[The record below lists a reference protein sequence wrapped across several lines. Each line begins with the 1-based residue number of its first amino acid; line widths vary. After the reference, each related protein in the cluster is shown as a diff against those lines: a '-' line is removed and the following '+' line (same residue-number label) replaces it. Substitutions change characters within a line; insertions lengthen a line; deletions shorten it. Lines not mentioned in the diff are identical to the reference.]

1 MMCRLLD
8 RFLNWLIPPMQ
19 NWDVLAPN
27 PVAEAEQACESFE
40 PDELWAA
47 MQRHPAGVN
56 RQPPGTE
63 RPRHASGL
71 YLISGEL
78 LERK

>member
-1 MMCRLLD
+1 MCRLLD

-27 PVAEAEQACESFE
+27 PVAEAEAACECFE
-40 PDELWAA
+40 ADELWAA
-47 MQRHPAGVN
+47 MHRHPAGAH
-56 RQPPGTE
+56 RLLPETEPPARAG
-63 RPRHASGL
+63 GL